1 MGNMAL
7 AELID
12 RVTFTAQKLEI
23 GPKML

>member
-1 MGNMAL
+1 MGFFL
-7 AELID
+7 RAELID

>member
-1 MGNMAL
+1 MGSL
-7 AELID
+7 LRAELID